1 MISKKAINFYNE
13 ALKIIPQATQT
24 GSKRPVAEYDGV
36 MPLTIE
42 SGKGCRFTDIDGKE
56 YIDWGAS
63 LGPVIL
69 GYAYDEVD
77 DAVRKQLEKGTIF
90 GMPSSIEYELAK
102 EMINVIPGIEMVRFL
117 KTGGDVCSAAVRL
130 ARAYTG
136 REKIISIGYH
146 GWHDT
151 FMAAIP
157 QFEGIPKVLRDL
169 VISVPFN
176 DLDAV
181 KEVFEKEKD
190 NIAAVI
196 TIPFNFE
203 DNPPEEKYFPEIRG
217 LCDKYGSVLI
227 FDEVLAGFRLAL
239 GGAIEYHNIQPDLVV
254 YGKAIANGYPL
265 AAFAGK
271 QEIMSCIDKTLITT
285 TLGGETMSIAASLAT
300 LKIMQRDNVH
310 AELYR
315 KGKIFMDGME
325 KLIKKYSLPG
335 YLKGIPV
342 GFTFTLN
349 DNISEEELQRLI
361 SMEREIFEQGVFMD
375 KDRTWLV
382 SHSHT
387 NKDILETLE
396 KIEQAFKIAG

>member
-1 MISKKAINFYNE
+1 MLSEKAINFYNE

-42 SGKGCRFTDIDGKE
+42 KGKGCRFTDIDGKE

-77 DAVRKQLEKGTIF
+77 DAVREQLQKGTIF
-90 GMPSSIEYELAK
+90 GMPSPIEYELAK
-102 EMINVIPGIEMVRFL
+102 EMVKVIPGIDMVRFL

-157 QFEGIPKVLRDL
+157 QFEGIPKALRDL
-169 VISVPFN
+169 VISIPYN
-176 DLDAV
+176 DLDAL
-181 KEVFEKEKD
+181 KEAFEKEGD

-196 TIPFNFE
+196 SIPFNFE
-203 DNPPEEKYFPEIRG
+203 DDAPAKDYFPEMRS
-217 LCDKYGSVLI
+217 LCNKHGSVLI

-239 GGAIEYHNIQPDLVV
+239 GGGIEYHNVQPDLVV

-271 QEIMSCIDKTLITT
+271 KEIMSVIDKTLITT
-285 TLGGETMSIAASLAT
+285 TLGGETLSLAASLAT
-300 LKIMQRDNVH
+300 LKILQRDGFYT
-310 AELYR
+310 ELYR
-315 KGKIFMDGME
+315 KGQILMDGINN
-325 KLIKKYSLPG
+325 LIQKYSIQG
-335 YLKGIPV
+335 RLKGIPI
-342 GFTFTLN
+342 GFTLILN
-349 DNISEEELQRLI
+349 DDISEKELQRVI
-361 SMEREIFEQGVFMD
+361 RIEREFFEQGVFMD

-382 SHSHT
+382 SHSHSE
-387 NKDILETLE
+387 KDIQETLE
-396 KIEQAFKIAG
+396 KLETAFKIAG

>member
-1 MISKKAINFYNE
+1 MISEKAINFYNE

-203 DNPPEEKYFPEIRG
+203 DNPPEEKYFPEIRD
-217 LCDKYGSVLI
+217 LCNKYGSVLI

-271 QEIMSCIDKTLITT
+271 QEIMSCIDKTPPTT
-285 TLGGETMSIAASLAT
+285 TFGGETMSIAASLAT

-361 SMEREIFEQGVFMD
+361 NMEREIFEQGIFMD

-387 NKDILETLE
+387 NKDIIETLE
-396 KIEQAFKIAG
+396 KIEQAFKTAG

>member
-63 LGPVIL
+63 LGPIIL

-77 DAVRKQLEKGTIF
+77 DAVRKQLKKGTIF
-90 GMPSSIEYELAK
+90 GMPSPIEYELAK
-102 EMINVIPGIEMVRFL
+102 EMINVVPGIEMVRFL

-130 ARAYTG
+130 ARVYTG

-203 DNPPEEKYFPEIRG
+203 DNPPEEKYFPEIRD
-217 LCDKYGSVLI
+217 LCNKYGSVLI

-271 QEIMSCIDKTLITT
+271 REIMSCIDKTLITT
-285 TLGGETMSIAASLAT
+285 TLGGETMSLAASLAT

-325 KLIKKYSLPG
+325 NLIKKYSLSG

-349 DNISEEELQRLI
+349 DNISEKELQRLI
-361 SMEREIFEQGVFMD
+361 RMEREIFEQGIFMD

-382 SHSHT
+382 CHSHSED
-387 NKDILETLE
+387 DILETL
-396 KIEQAFKIAG
+396 KKVEQAFKIAG

>member
-1 MISKKAINFYNE
+1 MLSKRAINFYNE

-24 GSKRPVAEYDGV
+24 GSKRPVKEYDGV

-63 LGPVIL
+63 LGPIIL

-77 DAVRKQLEKGTIF
+77 DAVRKQLNKGTIF
-90 GMPSSIEYELAK
+90 GMPSPIEYELAK
-102 EMINVIPGIEMVRFL
+102 EMINVIPGIDMVRFL

-157 QFEGIPKVLRDL
+157 QFEGIPKALRDL
-169 VISVPFN
+169 VISIPFN
-176 DLDAV
+176 DFDAV
-181 KEVFEKEKD
+181 KEVFEKEKE

-203 DNPPEEKYFPEIRG
+203 DNPPDGKYFPEMRS

-239 GGAIEYHNIQPDLVV
+239 GGGIEYHKVQPDLVV

-271 QEIMSCIDKTLITT
+271 REIMSVIDKTLITT
-285 TLGGETMSIAASLAT
+285 TLGGETLSLAASLAT
-300 LKIMQRDNVH
+300 IKILQRDNVH

-315 KGKIFMDGME
+315 RGKILMDGMNH
-325 KLIKKYSLPG
+325 LIKKYSIPG
-335 YLKGIPV
+335 KLKGIPV
-342 GFTFTLN
+342 GFTLILN
-349 DNISEEELQRLI
+349 DDISEEELNRVI
-361 SMEREIFEQGVFMD
+361 KMERKIFELGVFMD

-382 SHSHT
+382 SYSHT
-387 NKDILETLE
+387 DDDIKKTLE
-396 KIEQAFKIAG
+396 IIETAFKSVQ

>member
-1 MISKKAINFYNE
+1 MISEKAINFYKK

-63 LGPVIL
+63 LGPIIL

-77 DAVRKQLEKGTIF
+77 DAVREQLKKGTIF

-157 QFEGIPKVLRDL
+157 RFEGIPQVIRDL
-169 VISVPFN
+169 VISIPFN

-181 KEVFEKEKD
+181 KKVFEKEKD

-203 DNPPEEKYFPEIRG
+203 DDPPEEKYIPEIRD
-217 LCDKYGSVLI
+217 LCNKYGSVLI

-239 GGAIEYHNIQPDLVV
+239 GGAIEYYNIQPDLVV

-271 QEIMSCIDKTLITT
+271 REIMSVIDKTLITT

-315 KGKIFMDGME
+315 KGKLFMDGME
-325 KLIKKYSLPG
+325 NLIKKYSLPG

-349 DNISEEELQRLI
+349 DNISEKELQRLI
-361 SMEREIFEQGVFMD
+361 SMEREIFEQGIFMD

-382 SHSHT
+382 NFSHKE
-387 NKDILETLE
+387 NDIIETLE